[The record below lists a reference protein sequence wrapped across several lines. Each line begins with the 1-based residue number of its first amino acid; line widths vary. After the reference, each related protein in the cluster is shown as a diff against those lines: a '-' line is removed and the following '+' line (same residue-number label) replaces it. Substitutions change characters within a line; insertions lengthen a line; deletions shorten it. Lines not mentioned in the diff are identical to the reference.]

1 MFGRLT
7 GWWKKRGSGASE
19 GHGVEKGFLVFQHT
33 GEVIQ
38 AERRLQA
45 AGFPVEVKGP
55 PPELRTGCDMVVT
68 FPPLMESA
76 VRRVLEEERLSP
88 MAVVP
93 VSGPMLEPVSLFRV
107 KDYGEWFMV
116 QAANVK
122 ITVEKASGR
131 IVNVSGGGCPDVPYL
146 ASLLVGQDI
155 RGAEEPRVRGH
166 TLCSY
171 ALQKAFLEARRLW
184 REGGGTCAL

>member
-1 MFGRLT
+1 M
-7 GWWKKRGSGASE
+7 
-19 GHGVEKGFLVFQHT
+19 
-33 GEVIQ
+33 
-38 AERRLQA
+38 
-45 AGFPVEVKGP
+45 
-55 PPELRTGCDMVVT
+55 
-68 FPPLMESA
+68 
-76 VRRVLEEERLSP
+76 RVLEGERLNP

-93 VSGPMLEPVSLFRV
+93 VSGPLLEPVSLVRV

-122 ITVEKASGR
+122 ITVERSSGR

-146 ASLLVGQDI
+146 ASLLVGQQI
-155 RGAEEPRVRGH
+155 CGAEEPRVQGH

-184 REGGGTCAL
+184 KAEGGASCAG